1 MEWFSRTLR
10 LPPIPLLMPPT
21 AANRFQ
27 GLGRVV
33 ALYLIFGVVLVLA
46 VRSFPFVQDIVAG
59 ARLSELE
66 GNLSA
71 ALGSGASPPVGT
83 PVGTPLGFGGPW
95 SVVIVAGM
103 SMLGALAIMV
113 PVTWVYM
120 VTRRHRGYEE
130 SVVHT
135 LLILP
140 VAVTGI
146 VMIVQNSIALAFS
159 LAGIV
164 AAVRFRTTLDDTKDA
179 VYVFLAIGVGLACG
193 VQALGVALTLSI
205 IFNGVIVLLWY
216 TQFGN
221 IYADQNARSGPLAIG
236 DVLAGPASS
245 QSALRVGDPAVL
257 EAASVTE
264 VADIADRAVRIER
277 HISEERTKKKDRR
290 ANSLILI
297 HAESA
302 QAAQGHVDPILED
315 MAVRWKLAEIS
326 GGPSGHMLIYLA
338 RLDGSEAQGETMDR
352 IRGATKG
359 ELTAAELRSLQGIKP
374 RA

>member
-1 MEWFSRTLR
+1 
-10 LPPIPLLMPPT
+10 MPPT

-33 ALYLIFGVVLVLA
+33 ALYLIFGVALVLA

>member
-1 MEWFSRTLR
+1 
-10 LPPIPLLMPPT
+10 
-21 AANRFQ
+21 
-27 GLGRVV
+27 
-33 ALYLIFGVVLVLA
+33 
-46 VRSFPFVQDIVAG
+46 
-59 ARLSELE
+59 
-66 GNLSA
+66 
-71 ALGSGASPPVGT
+71 
-83 PVGTPLGFGGPW
+83 
-95 SVVIVAGM
+95 
-103 SMLGALAIMV
+103 
-113 PVTWVYM
+113 
-120 VTRRHRGYEE
+120 
-130 SVVHT
+130 
-135 LLILP
+135 
-140 VAVTGI
+140 
-146 VMIVQNSIALAFS
+146 
-159 LAGIV
+159 
-164 AAVRFRTTLDDTKDA
+164 
-179 VYVFLAIGVGLACG
+179 
-193 VQALGVALTLSI
+193 
-205 IFNGVIVLLWY
+205 
-216 TQFGN
+216 
-221 IYADQNARSGPLAIG
+221 
-236 DVLAGPASS
+236 
-245 QSALRVGDPAVL
+245 VL